1 MHKLAARV
9 SGLVLVVL
17 LCWAIPLHA
26 QNSNASITGTVMD
39 QSGAM
44 VPNAELTLTLTT
56 SGTVKKA
63 TTGQDGIFA
72 FPNIPVG
79 TYELQCTSQGF
90 ETFIQ
95 RGITLHLNDVVNIP
109 VSLKLGAATQTIE
122 VSANA
127 SPLNFQ
133 NAVVKQGVSTQEIT
147 ALPLEVAG
155 AQRSAASFLVIMPG
169 VNTIGGGQGAAY
181 AEFNGGEEDSDEAVL
196 DGVSMIEGLLSQ
208 SGTVAIQADFP
219 ISPDAVGEI
228 SLLTSNYDPQYGNT
242 YSAVTVAS
250 TKAGG
255 DQFHGGGYEFNRNTD
270 FNARQFGV
278 AERPKDIENDLGG
291 YIGGPIHLPGFWSGR
306 KKSYFFVNFEAYRSE
321 GAANKPVL
329 TVPTA
334 KMREGDFSE
343 WPYPV
348 YDPTSTTPN
357 PSYDPS
363 AAASTTNISNT

>member
-9 SGLVLVVL
+9 TGLALVVL

-169 VNTIGGGQGAAY
+169 VNTIGGSQGAAY

-278 AERPKDIENDLGG
+278 ATRPKDIENDLGG

-321 GAANKPVL
+321 GAAEQACADGAYGQDEAGRLQRVA
-329 TVPTA
+329 V
-334 KMREGDFSE
+334 
-343 WPYPV
+343 
-348 YDPTSTTPN
+348 
-357 PSYDPS
+357 SYLRS
-363 AAASTTNISNT
+363 